1 LSKDFID
8 IFKDMVEKEKI
19 YTNALIE
26 LSGKIYHLVLKS
38 ILIEIVNDSLK
49 HSRFYEALAELISSV
64 QPALSQEELQVVSKE
79 IDKHIDTEA
88 KMIEL
93 VNVILKRVEN
103 PNLNLSY
110 PLYIVMKLVIINFL
124 QLKNLTIYGGME
136 GRIYKLPL
144 F

>member
-1 LSKDFID
+1 MSKDFID
-8 IFKDMVEKEKI
+8 IFNDMVEKEEI

-26 LSGKIYHLVLKS
+26 LSEKIYHPVLKS

-49 HSRFYEALAELISSV
+49 HSRFYEALVELISSV

-93 VNVILKRVEN
+93 VSGILKRV
-103 PNLNLSY
+103 
-110 PLYIVMKLVIINFL
+110 
-124 QLKNLTIYGGME
+124 
-136 GRIYKLPL
+136 
-144 F
+144 

>member
-1 LSKDFID
+1 MSKDFID
-8 IFKDMVEKEKI
+8 IFNDMVEKEEI

-26 LSGKIYHLVLKS
+26 LSGKIYHPVLKS

-49 HSRFYEALAELISSV
+49 HSRFYEALVELISSV

-93 VNVILKRVEN
+93 VSGILKRVEN

-110 PLYIVMKLVIINFL
+110 PLYIVMELVIINFL
-124 QLKNLTIYGGME
+124 QLKTSLFMTGMGKNL
-136 GRIYKLPL
+136 
-144 F
+144 